1 MPFYQDVI
9 ASLRRQVFFRFST
22 MWISKIPLIVL
33 IFGRNRFKR
42 SVWTFWWIL
51 VLITVQWFAMMWN
64 FWIRN
69 SNYLLP
75 QYHYGRSGPLYM
87 FFRNL
92 SRTRHALADETFE
105 TPSIVV
111 TVQCSTSVIE
121 RCHVPK
127 SFDNHHEILIQLLTL
142 AVYYASFLIQ

>member
-1 MPFYQDVI
+1 MNFENSTDCVDFWQKSVQTIGVDLLVNFGPNNRPMNCNDVKNFE
-9 ASLRRQVFFRFST
+9 SE
-22 MWISKIPLIVL
+22 IPI
-33 IFGRNRFKR
+33 IC
-42 SVWTFWWIL
+42 
-51 VLITVQWFAMMWN
+51 
-64 FWIRN
+64 
-69 SNYLLP
+69 YH